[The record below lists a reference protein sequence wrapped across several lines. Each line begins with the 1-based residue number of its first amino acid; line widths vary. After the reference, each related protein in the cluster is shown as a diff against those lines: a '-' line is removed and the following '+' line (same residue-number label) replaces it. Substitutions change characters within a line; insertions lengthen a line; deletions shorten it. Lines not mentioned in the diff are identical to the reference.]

1 MISKTLVGIVIPC
14 LLALPVGATAQETEM
29 TGPRI
34 RSSDGSPPIGPS
46 LAFRQFG
53 AWLDD
58 ASTEGRGVGRVNVG
72 AGYWRTTDGRQINAP
87 MIDAGVDLSDRIH
100 VSAFVPF
107 YRATFGAESMAGLDD
122 AYLSAKV
129 IVLTG
134 AQSGGRFGMAVSP
147 VLEVLNGGFTSD
159 RVHWALPV
167 SIEVRARRLRVYGA
181 TGYFSRGAI
190 FGGAAM
196 EWTAPTNSV
205 IWASLTDS
213 YALETGTDAPLAA
226 SDRHRVDLGVGI
238 AHPLNGR
245 LAAYGSIARTLS
257 SLSSGGVSVGLSGG
271 VSIRVPGAGARP

>member
-1 MISKTLVGIVIPC
+1 MISKTLVGMVIPC
-14 LLALPVGATAQETEM
+14 LLALPVRATAQETEM

-34 RSSDGSPPIGPS
+34 RSSDGSAPIGPS

-122 AYLSAKV
+122 AYLNAKV

-167 SIEVRARRLRVYGA
+167 SIELRARRLRVYGA

-205 IWASLTDS
+205 TWASLTDS